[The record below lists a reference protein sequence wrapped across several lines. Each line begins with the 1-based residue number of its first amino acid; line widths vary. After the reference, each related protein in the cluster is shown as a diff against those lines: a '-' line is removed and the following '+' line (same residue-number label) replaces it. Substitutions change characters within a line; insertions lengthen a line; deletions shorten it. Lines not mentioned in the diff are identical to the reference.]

1 MLILLHV
8 DVMLLI
14 ESALLEVVKLHE
26 VVLTFFKHDF
36 SQLPM
41 VDFVRVEGKN
51 NLHHELSGL
60 FSWVD
65 QVVDV

>member
-8 DVMLLI
+8 DVLLWI

-26 VVLTFFKHDF
+26 VVLALFKHDF
-36 SQLPM
+36 SQLSV
-41 VDFVRVEGKN
+41 VDFVRVKGEN
-51 NLHHELSGL
+51 DLHHELSSL